1 MRTAKEQAFFE
12 QGIIMGSLIS
22 EKDFVMD
29 KQMTPTSNPG
39 SVQARIDRTLQ
50 GQFQARLDKAIEEKA
65 ATVYH
70 MNEMWVG

>member
-12 QGIIMGSLIS
+12 QGVMMGCLIS
-22 EKDFVMD
+22 ERDFIMR

-50 GQFQARLDKAIEEKA
+50 EEFQARLDREVQKMHDNGAL
-65 ATVYH
+65 VNH
-70 MNEMWVG
+70 